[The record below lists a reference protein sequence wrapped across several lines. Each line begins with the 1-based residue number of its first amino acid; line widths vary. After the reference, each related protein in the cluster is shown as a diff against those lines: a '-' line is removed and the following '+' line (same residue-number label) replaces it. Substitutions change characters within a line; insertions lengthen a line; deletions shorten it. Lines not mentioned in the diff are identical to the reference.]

1 MVSKATA
8 TRLSTCQPPRMPQ
21 RTDRTAVL
29 VACATSQSSQTS
41 ATCQQLCWQTTAQFG
56 PVIECRC
63 FGCPFHGCRAALA
76 QWPLTTIRAR
86 LVSDHCRWTI
96 ACRMLHATFNS
107 TARWYCLDAYNTH
120 CASLVLSR
128 CIQYSLRFLRAL
140 QGTPQAFPDLCECAA
155 HGLQAG
161 VVWLH
166 STAPLTLKPLA
177 LTRCKGC
184 HRGTVCVLLAVMR
197 HCGTNAV
204 LTVGGSVRHALAQSF
219 LYDCVKALPRRCS
232 ECTCGLSH

>member
-1 MVSKATA
+1 LNHSAAWMSPPDNTFRNGCRIMVSKATT

-86 LVSDHCRWTI
+86 LVSDHCRCTI
-96 ACRMLHATFNS
+96 ACRMLHATVNS
-107 TARWYCLDAYNTH
+107 TARWDCLDAYNTH
-120 CASLVLSR
+120 CASFVR
-128 CIQYSLRFLRAL
+128 CRGRLKRFQIYANAL
-140 QGTPQAFPDLCECAA
+140 HMG
-155 HGLQAG
+155 
-161 VVWLH
+161 
-166 STAPLTLKPLA
+166 
-177 LTRCKGC
+177 CKQ
-184 HRGTVCVLLAVMR
+184 V
-197 HCGTNAV
+197 
-204 LTVGGSVRHALAQSF
+204 
-219 LYDCVKALPRRCS
+219 
-232 ECTCGLSH
+232 